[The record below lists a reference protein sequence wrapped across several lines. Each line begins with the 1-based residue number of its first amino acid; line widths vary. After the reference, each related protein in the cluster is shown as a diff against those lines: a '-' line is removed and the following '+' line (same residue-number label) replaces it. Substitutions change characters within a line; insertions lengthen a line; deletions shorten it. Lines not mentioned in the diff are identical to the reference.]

1 MAVARLRPAL
11 YAHRDPPDQS
21 AAGPARLPA
30 PRRPAR
36 LAGMGIVADDSGE
49 IDTLLDGVRAG
60 LPGAADRLFA
70 LLYEEF
76 RDQAHMLLRI
86 GPRHTLCTTELVN
99 ETWLRLNGR
108 ALSVE
113 SRLHFFN
120 LAARAM
126 RQLLIDRA
134 RHRGAEKRG
143 EGSEALTLR
152 AAADVAADEP
162 FDILALDRVMSDLA
176 RVDPA
181 LADLAQLH
189 VFGGLGTAEIAELR
203 GVSERTVFRD
213 WRTARMFLL
222 RFIAE
227 TT

>member
-1 MAVARLRPAL
+1 MTN
-11 YAHRDPPDQS
+11 
-21 AAGPARLPA
+21 G
-30 PRRPAR
+30 
-36 LAGMGIVADDSGE
+36 SGE
-49 IDTLLDGVRAG
+49 IGEIDALLEGVRAG
-60 LPGAADRLFA
+60 SPGAADRLFA
-70 LLYEEF
+70 ILYEEF
-76 RDQAHMLLRI
+76 RAHAHVLLRV
-86 GPRHTLCTTELVN
+86 GPRQTLCTTELVN

-108 ALSVE
+108 SLSVE
-113 SRLHFFN
+113 SRPHFFN

-143 EGSEALTLR
+143 EGGEALTLR

-162 FDILALDRVMSDLA
+162 FDVLALDRVMSELE

-181 LADLAQLH
+181 LSELAQLH
-189 VFGGLGTAEIAELR
+189 VFGGLDMADIAQLR

-222 RFIAE
+222 RFIGEAG
-227 TT
+227 

>member
-1 MAVARLRPAL
+1 
-11 YAHRDPPDQS
+11 
-21 AAGPARLPA
+21 
-30 PRRPAR
+30 
-36 LAGMGIVADDSGE
+36 MGILGAESDG
-49 IDTLLDGVRAG
+49 IDTLIDGVREG
-60 LPGAADRLFA
+60 VPGAADRLFA
-70 LLYEEF
+70 MLYEEF
-76 RDQAHMLLRI
+76 REQAHMLLRI

-99 ETWLRLNGR
+99 ETWLRLSGR

-113 SRLHFFN
+113 SRRHFFN
-120 LAARAM
+120 VAACAM

-143 EGSEALTLR
+143 EGEDALTLR

-162 FDILALDRVMSDLA
+162 FDVLALDRVMTELA

-181 LADLAQLH
+181 LAELAQLH
-189 VFGGLGTAEIAELR
+189 VFAGLGTAEIAELR

-227 TT
+227 TA

>member
-1 MAVARLRPAL
+1 MAIATDDPHDIDAL
-11 YAHRDPPDQS
+11 
-21 AAGPARLPA
+21 L
-30 PRRPAR
+30 
-36 LAGMGIVADDSGE
+36 E
-49 IDTLLDGVRAG
+49 GVRCGHA
-60 LPGAADRLFA
+60 GAADRLFA
-70 LLYEEF
+70 LLYEDF
-76 RDQAHMLLRI
+76 RKQAHLLLRV
-86 GPRHTLCTTELVN
+86 GPRQTLCTTELVN
-99 ETWLRLNGR
+99 ETWMRLNGR

-134 RHRGAEKRG
+134 RQRGAEKRG

-162 FDILALDRVMSDLA
+162 FDILALDRVMTDLA

-181 LADLAQLH
+181 LAELAQLH
-189 VFGGLGTAEIAELR
+189 VFAGLGTAEIAELR

-227 TT
+227 TG